1 MTGPRPVPML
11 DTGIPG
17 RGLWAPI
24 LSGQPPA
31 FVRDFALTGSQW
43 ARAAWSGDAQKDPLL
58 TESAAAP

>member
-1 MTGPRPVPML
+1 ML